1 MQWNKFLQTWEGTRA
16 ENRFNR
22 LVILGLIV
30 LVLVF
35 GSVALMKKTIVTVQ
49 PYTLTQEAWV
59 TTNDASQNYKE
70 AWGQFFAAEIGNV
83 TPATVDFIKDR
94 IAIFLAPSI
103 YHDVIDLLEIQASQ
117 IKEDRVSL
125 RFEPRFVEY
134 EPESKKVFVW
144 GLSFTAGANG
154 KPKRDERTY
163 EFVIAIGNFAPRL
176 DYIDTY
182 VGKPKTQRILDQ
194 IKAKEESKQK

>member
-83 TPATVDFIKDR
+83 TPATVDFIKEIEKSEFVTIVDKEKKR
-94 IAIFLAPSI
+94 EYFNSRGKRKPMPLITI
-103 YHDVIDLLEIQASQ
+103 YKLTSKGMDLLG
-117 IKEDRVSL
+117 
-125 RFEPRFVEY
+125 
-134 EPESKKVFVW
+134 KK
-144 GLSFTAGANG
+144 
-154 KPKRDERTY
+154 
-163 EFVIAIGNFAPRL
+163 
-176 DYIDTY
+176 
-182 VGKPKTQRILDQ
+182 
-194 IKAKEESKQK
+194 